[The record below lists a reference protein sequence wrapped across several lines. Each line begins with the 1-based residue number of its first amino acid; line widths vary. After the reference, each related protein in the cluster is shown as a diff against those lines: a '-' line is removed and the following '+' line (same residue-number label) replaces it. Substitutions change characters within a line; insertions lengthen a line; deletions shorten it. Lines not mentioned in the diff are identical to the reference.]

1 MSGSEILLN
10 IAGGVA
16 LLLWAIRMIR
26 TGIMRAYG
34 ADLRRFLGWSTKNRF
49 TSFLMGIAS
58 SGLLQSSSATGL
70 LAVSF
75 ASRGLITTG
84 AALALML
91 GADLGSTVVV
101 QVLSLKITWLS
112 PLLVLIGV
120 LLFLTSEAPIRR
132 HLGRVFIG
140 LGLLFLSLTLIVSA
154 TEGLRDSETLKMVIS
169 ALAYDPILGVLLAIV
184 LTWVMH
190 SSVALVILVMSLAL
204 GGALPVSLA
213 FALVLGANVGSALIP
228 LALTMKATPPARR
241 IPIGNLIFRVSG
253 MLMMLPFIS
262 ALVPFADLLG
272 DDVARQVANFHTLF
286 NLTLALIFLP
296 LIALV
301 VKATEMIV
309 PDRADLGNEVEGGAR
324 YLDERAQERPQIAL
338 SCATRETL
346 RMADSV
352 EVMLRRCVDAFDPN
366 SKLNTDEIS
375 VIGEE
380 VDRVNEDIKFFIT
393 QISRDDLSSKDLTRL
408 DQVLAYATNL
418 EQVADIIDTSLLPVA
433 RRKGKK
439 KLSFSKEGWREICD
453 LHAAVLDTMQLS
465 LSVFMSNDIGEARR
479 LIAAKAHFR
488 ALDLEAN
495 ANHLDRLRNRRVESI
510 ETSALHL
517 DILRDLKR
525 INSHLAAVAYQR
537 LEEEGA
543 LRPSRL
549 IDPESAKEADEN
561 LKQKSDNAHVA
572 ES

>member
-1 MSGSEILLN
+1 MN

-34 ADLRRFLGWSTKNRF
+34 ADLRRFLGWSTKHRL

-75 ASRGLITTG
+75 ATRGLITTG

-91 GADLGSTVVV
+91 GADLGSTLVV

-112 PLLVLIGV
+112 PLLILIGV
-120 LLFLTSEAPIRR
+120 LLFLTSEVPLRR

-140 LGLLFLSLTLIVSA
+140 LGLLFLSLTLVVGA
-154 TEGLRDSETLKMVIS
+154 TEGLRESETLKTVIG
-169 ALAYDPILGVLLAIV
+169 ALAYDPILGVLLAV
-184 LTWVMH
+184 ALTWVMH

-204 GGALPVSLA
+204 GGVLPVALA
-213 FALVLGANVGSALIP
+213 FALVLGANVGSAMIP

-241 IPIGNLIFRVSG
+241 IPVGNLIFRLVGVLAVMPFVS
-253 MLMMLPFIS
+253 LI
-262 ALVPFADLLG
+262 VPYAGYLG

-286 NLTLALIFLP
+286 NLGLAIFFLP
-296 LIALV
+296 LIPLV
-301 VKATEMIV
+301 VKATEKLI
-309 PDRADLGNEVEGGAR
+309 PDQQEATEGVEGAR
-324 YLDERAQERPQIAL
+324 YLDDRAQERPQVAL

-352 EVMLRRCVDAFDPN
+352 EVMLRRGIKAFDQN
-366 SKLNTDEIS
+366 SKLDMDEIS

-380 VDRVNEDIKFFIT
+380 VDRVNEDIKFFLT
-393 QISRDDLSSKDLTRL
+393 QVSREDLSNKDQDRL
-408 DQVLAYATNL
+408 DQVLSYATNL
-418 EQVADIIDTSLLPVA
+418 EQVADIIDASLLPVA
-433 RRKGKK
+433 QLKVKK
-439 KLSFSKEGWREICD
+439 KVSFSKEGWREICE
-453 LHAAVLDTMQLS
+453 LHASLLDTMQLS
-465 LSVFMSNDIGEARR
+465 LSVFMTNDVEEARR
-479 LIAAKAHFR
+479 LIAEKARFR
-488 ALDLEAN
+488 ELDLEAN
-495 ANHLDRLRNRRVESI
+495 ANHLDRLRNRRLESM
-510 ETSALHL
+510 ETSAIHL

-525 INSHLAAVAYQR
+525 INSHLTSVAYQK
-537 LEEEGA
+537 LDAEGE

-549 IDPESAKEADEN
+549 ISPKKSVTKRKEKMTYGADSARPAKG
-561 LKQKSDNAHVA
+561 
-572 ES
+572 